1 MRPFGFASKVRL
13 SRGFVVFARAEW
25 GPTSAA
31 SLRPSARRLY
41 RSHPIGTLPNLG
53 QCQQSDATRLRVS
66 QSAYDC
72 LVIAGATPKAKA
84 KRRIVVS
91 LFAACDR
98 PDGPVPVF
106 ALA

>member
-1 MRPFGFASKVRL
+1 MGTHPCSFAEAL
-13 SRGFVVFARAEW
+13 SAEVISIPSYRDSPQL
-25 GPTSAA
+25 GPV
-31 SLRPSARRLY
+31 
-41 RSHPIGTLPNLG
+41 
-53 QCQQSDATRLRVS
+53 QQSDATRLRVS

-72 LVIAGATPKAKA
+72 LMIAVATPKAKA
-84 KRRIVVS
+84 KRRIVAS